1 MQSAK
6 VGLVGAGTIGL
17 QHLKAI
23 DATVS
28 MELVYISNPAP
39 SGLKI
44 YKRQGLP
51 AYQNAELC
59 LRQRKLIAL

>member
-1 MQSAK
+1 MQSVK

-17 QHLKAI
+17 QYIRAI

-28 MELVYISNPAP
+28 MELLYISNPVP
-39 SGLKI
+39 SVLKI

-59 LRQRKLIAL
+59 LRQRNLIAL